1 LILIIQSLR
10 GSHDVDSSGME
21 KTRTGRWLVT
31 AIILGLFAGSP
42 WYIRNYLLKG
52 SPLYPIPVKI
62 GSWTLST
69 GSASFEDAV
78 REVSGLVDG
87 WRKTQPWV
95 GVEAALEYVTPA
107 PNSLGPLAL
116 MILVLPLVS
125 LRVIREEGRGF
136 ALFLG
141 VLMAGTIAL
150 VFASPSLASFRI
162 LWAWSYSRLILLPF
176 AFLVATGVR
185 ACETPGLLG
194 TRIGTC
200 LKCLAILNLVQL
212 NPLRPYVLTI
222 PISWTAAL
230 LCLVLFGRGLARM
243 FSNGLES
250 VHPLAWVRRPK
261 LFGFIC
267 VLFVISLG
275 PPCLE
280 IRAWARPRAYAA
292 MPALRSSAKHVW
304 DVWTAVDRNELTH
317 RIAVA
322 AGFGLYGTNWI
333 WAPLLGRHL
342 QNRLLYVPVSQDG
355 SIVSYR
361 NPQVVLGSASYADWR
376 SRLEA
381 GQVDT
386 LVTLPPDPIEAYW
399 ALKHPE
405 SFEALGGSEPFG
417 TEGVAR
423 VFRFHRE
430 PGSSK
435 GP

>member
-1 LILIIQSLR
+1 
-10 GSHDVDSSGME
+10 
-21 KTRTGRWLVT
+21 
-31 AIILGLFAGSP
+31 
-42 WYIRNYLLKG
+42 
-52 SPLYPIPVKI
+52 
-62 GSWTLST
+62 
-69 GSASFEDAV
+69 
-78 REVSGLVDG
+78 
-87 WRKTQPWV
+87 
-95 GVEAALEYVTPA
+95 
-107 PNSLGPLAL
+107 
-116 MILVLPLVS
+116 
-125 LRVIREEGRGF
+125 
-136 ALFLG
+136 
-141 VLMAGTIAL
+141 
-150 VFASPSLASFRI
+150 
-162 LWAWSYSRLILLPF
+162 
-176 AFLVATGVR
+176 
-185 ACETPGLLG
+185 
-194 TRIGTC
+194 
-200 LKCLAILNLVQL
+200 
-212 NPLRPYVLTI
+212 VLTI